1 MGRRV
6 SSLTDQRLE
15 LLYSG
20 EGFGG
25 ETTTRARVIR
35 ELIIEIRALRSEL
48 EEVRVQMEQDGML

>member
-1 MGRRV
+1 MERRR

-15 LLYSG
+15 LLYTG

-35 ELIIEIRALRSEL
+35 ELVTEIRALRAEL
-48 EEVRVQMEQDGML
+48 EDVRATMEQADIL